1 MHEAVVYSG
10 NSNRRNHFGA
20 VSGIIRSIPAAT
32 ATDGAGQNP
41 KLSGKFTDKLENFTN
56 PPAKT
61 TNRR

>member
-10 NSNRRNHFGA
+10 NLNWRNHFGA
-20 VSGIIRSIPAAT
+20 DSGKIRTIPAAT
-32 ATDGAGQNP
+32 ATDGTGRDA

-56 PPAKT
+56 LPAKT